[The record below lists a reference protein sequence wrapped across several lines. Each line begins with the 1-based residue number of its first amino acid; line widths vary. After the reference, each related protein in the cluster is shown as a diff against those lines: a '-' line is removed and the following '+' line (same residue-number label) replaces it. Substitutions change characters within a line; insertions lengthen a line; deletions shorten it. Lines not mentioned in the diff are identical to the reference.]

1 MLGRCHGLRG
11 MRQAPPG
18 VDLAD
23 RDSVAAGTAGEAV
36 ATVALEGAV
45 GPSGAEVAGAGL
57 PHTEVKTIYR
67 K

>member
-1 MLGRCHGLRG
+1 M
-11 MRQAPPG
+11 A
-18 VDLAD
+18 A

-36 ATVALEGAV
+36 AAVALEWAV

-57 PHTEVKTIYR
+57 PHTDLKTIYR